1 MKRFQFWAGFFCGV
15 VLLGGVTTAAD
26 AASGII
32 AALSSQPIYVDGVRV
47 PMTAYAINGS
57 NYVRLR
63 DIGKAVDFGVTYDA
77 ATNSVHI
84 DPDAPY
90 QEQVSQPAPST
101 SAPGAVTEESVK
113 ATLAGLKTRYP
124 AMSTYPSPY
133 TSSSNPPY
141 GAVSQNCAGWATLCS
156 DAAFGNL
163 PWRKVDRP
171 KWEEIR
177 PGDLI
182 EMRNNSFNHGVIVLE
197 RRDDCVLVTESGKNQ
212 KVYWGAQYFKWWL
225 EDLDTYAI
233 YTRYPD

>member
-1 MKRFQFWAGFFCGV
+1 MV
-15 VLLGGVTTAAD
+15 PYLND
-26 AASGII
+26 I
-32 AALSSQPIYVDGVRV
+32 A
-47 PMTAYAINGS
+47 
-57 NYVRLR
+57 
-63 DIGKAVDFGVTYDA
+63 YDA

-84 DPDAPY
+84 DPDAHY
-90 QEQVSQPAPST
+90 EQEEAHPELATTTPAT
-101 SAPGAVTEESVK
+101 SLEESVK
-113 ATLAGLKTRYP
+113 ATLAELKVRYP

-133 TSSSNPPY
+133 TSTSNPPY
-141 GAVSQNCAGWATLCS
+141 GAVSMNCAGWATLCS

-163 PWRKVDRP
+163 PWRRVDRP

-197 RRDDCVLVTESGKNQ
+197 RRDDYVLVTESGKNQ